1 MQARV
6 EAESFSGFAEPPI
19 SCPQKRGR
27 IDEDRGYQVGVGQT
41 DAKAVQTTSL
51 NHSPHF
57 AQLRHLHLG
66 QKVQQ
71 CKCFGALL

>member
-1 MQARV
+1 MR
-6 EAESFSGFAEPPI
+6 
-19 SCPQKRGR
+19 
-27 IDEDRGYQVGVGQT
+27 VGQT

-71 CKCFGALL
+71 RKRLGAILQMNQGQVPQ